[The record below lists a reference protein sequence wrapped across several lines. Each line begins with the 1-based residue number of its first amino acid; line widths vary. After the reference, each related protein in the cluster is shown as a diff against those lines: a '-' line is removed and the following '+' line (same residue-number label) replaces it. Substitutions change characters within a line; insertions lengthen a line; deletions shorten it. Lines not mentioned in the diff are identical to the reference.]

1 MIRKL
6 MLSTAFSVIFAGAA
20 LAADLMPGT
29 TLGTDAKTIV
39 TTLADQ
45 GYDVIEFEREHGR
58 IEVKVSKDGQRWEL
72 KIDAKTG
79 KITRVKT
86 DD

>member
-1 MIRKL
+1 MMRKL
-6 MLSTAFSVIFAGAA
+6 MLSTAFSVLFTGAA

-45 GYDVIEFEREHGR
+45 GYDVIEFEREHDR
-58 IEVKVSKDGQRWEL
+58 IEVMVSKDGRRWEM
-72 KIDAKTG
+72 KIDTKTG

>member
-1 MIRKL
+1 M
-6 MLSTAFSVIFAGAA
+6 
-20 LAADLMPGT
+20 
-29 TLGTDAKTIV
+29 
-39 TTLADQ
+39 
-45 GYDVIEFEREHGR
+45 IEFEREHGR
-58 IEVKVSKDGQRWEL
+58 IEIKVSKDGRRWEM